1 MKKLF
6 ALALFCGLMLAAE
19 TADAQRFTQRTTT
32 TTRVR
37 GGGFRRNDADVNVF
51 VNGGFVPQAVFVQ
64 PSFQP
69 VFVAPQ
75 AIYAAPTSFQAF
87 GGGCNS
93 GFRVQSFSGGC
104 W

>member
-6 ALALFCGLMLAAE
+6 ALALVCGLMVAAE
-19 TADAQRFTQRTTT
+19 TAEAQRFTQRTTT

-51 VNGGFVPQAVFVQ
+51 VNGGFVVQ

-69 VFVAPQ
+69 VFVDPQ
-75 AIYAAPTSFQAF
+75 AIYAVPTGVSSFRVRTF
-87 GGGCNS
+87 NSGCCGGGC
-93 GFRVQSFSGGC
+93 